1 MKFDDLD
8 LAELRRRRGEKWQDY
23 PPDVLPA
30 WVADMDFPV
39 AEPIARYL
47 AESLRLQDL
56 GYPQNP
62 TPSALPTVFAK
73 RMLERCGHS
82 IDPRR
87 VVVLTD
93 VVQGIYI
100 ALETLC
106 EPGAGVILQ
115 PPVYPPF
122 FDAVRETRRRIV
134 LNPLVRGPRGYE
146 LDLDGLRRAC
156 DAGTRVLL
164 LCNPQNPTG
173 RVFTRAELEGLAQVA
188 LVRDLVVISDEIQW
202 ELVHPGHRH
211 VAFASLG
218 PEVEARTVT
227 FTSATKGYN
236 IAGLRCAV
244 GHFGSAELLRR
255 FKSVPSHVRGG
266 LGSFGLHAT
275 AIAWSECQ
283 PWLDDV
289 MAYLDGNRRFLA
301 DFVRARLPRIGH
313 QMGES
318 LYLAWLDCAALP
330 LGEQAPFDFFLERAR
345 VAPSDG
351 RKFGPGGERHVRV
364 NYATSRAILTEILE
378 RMERAVAELG

>member
-47 AESLRLQDL
+47 AESLRLHDL

-73 RMLERCGHS
+73 RMLERCGFAV
-82 IDPRR
+82 DPKR
-87 VVVLTD
+87 VLVLTD

-122 FDAVRETRRRIV
+122 FDAVRETGRRIV
-134 LNPLVRGPRGYE
+134 LNPLARGPGGYE
-146 LDLDGLRRAC
+146 LDLDHLRRVC

-173 RVFTRAELEGLAQVA
+173 RVFTRAELEGVARVA
-188 LVRDLVVISDEIQW
+188 LERDLVVISDEIQW
-202 ELVHPGHRH
+202 ELVYPGHRH

-266 LGSFGLHAT
+266 LGAFGLGAT

-301 DFVRARLPRIGH
+301 EFVRTRLPKLGH
-313 QMGES
+313 MMGES
-318 LYLAWLDCAALP
+318 LYLAWLDCSALA
-330 LGEQAPFDFFLERAR
+330 LGTRAPFDFFLERAR
-345 VAPSDG
+345 VAAGDG

-364 NYATSRAILTEILE
+364 NYATSRAILTQILE
-378 RMERAVAELG
+378 RMERAVNEL

>member
-1 MKFDDLD
+1 MSFDDLD
-8 LAELRRRRGEKWQDY
+8 IADLRRRRGEKWQDY

-47 AESLRLQDL
+47 AEAVRLHDV

-73 RMLERCGHS
+73 RMHERCGYT
-82 IDPRR
+82 IDPKR

-100 ALETLC
+100 ALQTLC
-106 EPGAGVILQ
+106 EPGAGVVLQ

-122 FDAVRETRRRIV
+122 FDAVRDTGRRQ
-134 LNPLVRGPRGYE
+134 LNNPLLRGPRGYE
-146 LDLDGLRRAC
+146 LDLDGLRQVC

-173 RVFTRAELEGLAQVA
+173 RVFTRAELEGIAQVA
-188 LVRDLVVISDEIQW
+188 LERDLLVISDEIQW
-202 ELVHPGHRH
+202 ELVYPGHRH
-211 VAFASLG
+211 VPFASLG
-218 PEVEARTVT
+218 PEVEARTLT
-227 FTSATKGYN
+227 LTSATKGYN

-244 GHFGSAELLRR
+244 AAFGSAEMLRR

-266 LGSFGLHAT
+266 LGTFGLGAT
-275 AIAWSECQ
+275 EIAWTSCQ

-301 DFVRARLPRIGH
+301 EFVRTRIPRMGH

-318 LYLAWLDCAALP
+318 LYLAWLDCAELDTAGL
-330 LGEQAPFDFFLERAR
+330 APFDFFLERAR

-351 RKFGPGGERHVRV
+351 RRFGPGGERFVRL

-378 RMERAVAELG
+378 RMARALKG